1 MLYHYCDI
9 VRMNSSFGKEQLNEF
24 LSQHKY
30 LDSIHQKYF
39 KSKRLNKRQW
49 YNLYDEE
56 VKSFKDLCK
65 KIGKVEDYDN
75 LYAHLSADIHG
86 TGNIELNTFY
96 DDTDGKY
103 YLLNFRH
110 FKRHYTLMV
119 YHIEFFRNIFSY
131 ITNSFKTN
139 KNIQNKVDDFYTRAE
154 EYVTMYKKMKGEY
167 LDPLPEYSI

>member
-1 MLYHYCDI
+1 MRINFSLT
-9 VRMNSSFGKEQLNEF
+9 EEELNEF

-39 KSKRLNKRQW
+39 KGKRLFKRQW
-49 YNLYDEE
+49 YNLYDEG

-65 KIGKVEDYDN
+65 KVGKVEDYDK

-86 TGNIELNTFY
+86 TGNIELNTLY
-96 DDTDGKY
+96 NDTDGKY
-103 YLLNFRH
+103 DLLNFRH
-110 FKRHYTLMV
+110 FKRHHTLMV
-119 YHIEFFRNIFSY
+119 YHIDFSRNIFLC

-139 KNIQNKVDDFYTRAE
+139 KNVQNKVNDFCTRAE
-154 EYVTMYKKMKGEY
+154 GYVAMYKKMKGGY